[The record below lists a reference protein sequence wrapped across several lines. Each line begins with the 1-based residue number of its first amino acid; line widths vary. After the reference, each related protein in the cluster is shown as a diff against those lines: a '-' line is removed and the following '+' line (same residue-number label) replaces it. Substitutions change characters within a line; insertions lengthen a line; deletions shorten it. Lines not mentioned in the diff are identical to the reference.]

1 MSIGLCPAN
10 AWIRPE
16 SVQDHGDARAI
27 DLEHVD
33 PEIGDSRDRGELEPP
48 LECPGS
54 GTVPIAD
61 QHPPGLSDR
70 PCPCPA
76 RHNEKS
82 ERNRYAES
90 PHSDRLGHAPPRNMR
105 RRPQV
110 SGSPGPIRDM
120 KPSTAPIQLWVAL
133 VLALGLA
140 LAPGAEPA
148 TTPLLTLGP
157 IVVANDVATVSGTVA
172 PDGGSTSVTV
182 NGQPLGVSTSG
193 TFQGVVPLDGASSIT
208 IGLTEAGSE
217 QQTSF
222 QIPLTETLL
231 GAGGVIPP
239 GVLDSLQQAGIS
251 LLTPLGVTSG
261 EPLTVSGSVLDG
273 SNLSSL
279 TVNGKDVLGTLTPD
293 GTFSVQLPGTTKV
306 VTLTATDT
314 NGNSATRRAGVKLS
328 RLKATTVSAAN
339 ALGVR
344 IAKVR
349 YYKTAALRKHR
360 VRMVVTV
367 KDRRGLL
374 VRGAKISVR
383 ALKAGRL
390 VRQPKAGVTG
400 PKGRATFVLRLRAA
414 AYGKRLVVVSLAKTP
429 RAKAS
434 RKTAVFV
441 PRRHR

>member
-1 MSIGLCPAN
+1 
-10 AWIRPE
+10 
-16 SVQDHGDARAI
+16 
-27 DLEHVD
+27 
-33 PEIGDSRDRGELEPP
+33 
-48 LECPGS
+48 
-54 GTVPIAD
+54 
-61 QHPPGLSDR
+61 
-70 PCPCPA
+70 
-76 RHNEKS
+76 
-82 ERNRYAES
+82 
-90 PHSDRLGHAPPRNMR
+90 
-105 RRPQV
+105 
-110 SGSPGPIRDM
+110 M
-120 KPSTAPIQLWVAL
+120 KPSNAPIQLWIAL
-133 VLALGLA
+133 VLALGLV

-148 TTPLLTLGP
+148 TTPLLELGP
-157 IVVANDVATVSGTVA
+157 IVVANGVATVSGSVA
-172 PDGGSTSVTV
+172 PDGGNASVTV

-239 GVLDSLQQAGIS
+239 GVLDSLQQAGVS

-293 GTFSVQLPGTTKV
+293 GSFSVQVPGTTMV

-314 NGNSATRRAGVKLS
+314 QGNSETRRTAVKHS

-339 ALGVR
+339 ALGLR

-349 YYKTAALRKHR
+349 YYKTAALRTHR

-374 VRGAKISVR
+374 VRGTKIRVR
-383 ALKAGRL
+383 AVKAGRL
-390 VRQPKAGVTG
+390 VRQPKAGLTG
-400 PKGRATFVLRLRAA
+400 PKGRATFGLRLRAA
-414 AYGKRLVVVSLAKTP
+414 AYGKRLVVASLASTP